1 MGSTNTQFS
10 IAVHLM
16 AGLGVR
22 GNGVTSGELS
32 GSVNTSASF
41 VRRIMAKLSKAGL
54 VRTSSGKSG
63 SCGLAKTPDQV
74 TLYEIYKA
82 VEAPKIFA
90 IHEYP
95 SKKTCWVSCGIKT
108 SLENVLDKT
117 TEAVEK
123 SLKNIT
129 LADVISGMDKH

>member
-1 MGSTNTQFS
+1 
-10 IAVHLM
+10 M

-22 GNGVTSGELS
+22 GMSVTSNELS

-41 VRRIMAKLSKAGL
+41 IRRIMSKLSKAGL
-54 VRTSSGKSG
+54 VRTSAGKSG
-63 SCGLAKTPDQV
+63 CCGLAKSPDQV

-90 IHEYP
+90 IHDYP
-95 SKKTCWVSCGIKT
+95 TKKTCWVSCGIKT
-108 SLENVLDKT
+108 SLETVLDKT

-123 SLKNIT
+123 SLKDIT
-129 LADVISGMDKH
+129 LADVIKGMDKH